1 MRNNNKQWHR
11 HYGVYGVCVNKRKEL
26 LVIEKNGGP
35 YSGLWDLPGGS
46 FENPESISECLIRE
60 IEEETGLCVS
70 ISENLSTFD
79 ILTNSP
85 YNGFDYTHHIA
96 MTYCIDI
103 ISDSEKEISEYVND
117 RSGSVENDSLGY
129 KWISIDS
136 FCEKNA
142 SSLVIKVCELI
153 NNKKSFEIIEYVI

>member
-1 MRNNNKQWHR
+1 M
-11 HYGVYGVCVNKRKEL
+11 
-26 LVIEKNGGP
+26 
-35 YSGLWDLPGGS
+35 
-46 FENPESISECLIRE
+46 
-60 IEEETGLCVS
+60 CVS

-79 ILTNSP
+79 VLTNSP

-142 SSLVIKVCELI
+142 SPLVIKVCELI
-153 NNKKSFEIIEYVI
+153 NNKKSPIQDDYIEKYLAEKELDLTATLDAKTAYADADFVVIAY

>member
-1 MRNNNKQWHR
+1 M
-11 HYGVYGVCVNKRKEL
+11 
-26 LVIEKNGGP
+26 
-35 YSGLWDLPGGS
+35 
-46 FENPESISECLIRE
+46 
-60 IEEETGLCVS
+60 CVS

-103 ISDSEKEISEYVND
+103 ISDSEKEISEYIND

-142 SSLVIKVCELI
+142 SPLVIKVCELI
-153 NNKKSFEIIEYVI
+153 NNKKSFEVIEYVI

>member
-1 MRNNNKQWHR
+1 MK
-11 HYGVYGVCVNKRKEL
+11 Y
-26 LVIEKNGGP
+26 
-35 YSGLWDLPGGS
+35 
-46 FENPESISECLIRE
+46 SECLIRE

-79 ILTNSP
+79 ILINSP

-117 RSGSVENDSLGY
+117 RSGSVENDSLGC

-142 SSLVIKVCELI
+142 SPLVIKVCELI

>member
-1 MRNNNKQWHR
+1 MLS
-11 HYGVYGVCVNKRKEL
+11 EL
-26 LVIEKNGGP
+26 VQQLKKSINNGGGKP
-35 YSGLWDLPGGS
+35 CETTISSGTDIM
-46 FENPESISECLIRE
+46 EYSECLIRE

-142 SSLVIKVCELI
+142 SPLVIKVCELI

>member
-11 HYGVYGVCVNKRKEL
+11 HYGVFRMLNPRNRRRNRIVCFYFRK
-26 LVIEKNGGP
+26 
-35 YSGLWDLPGGS
+35 
-46 FENPESISECLIRE
+46 FEYFRYIDKL
-60 IEEETGLCVS
+60 
-70 ISENLSTFD
+70 
-79 ILTNSP
+79 P
-85 YNGFDYTHHIA
+85 YNGFDYTHHIV

-142 SSLVIKVCELI
+142 SPLVIKVCELI